1 MTTGRRLLLS
11 TAVALA
17 AAVSSQTHVS
27 FAQAPAGGASSGNW
41 SLHNFDLANSRYAP
55 LAEITAANANQL
67 RVKWSYTAPS
77 GASFAAMTP
86 LVVDGVMYFNSGSRL
101 FAIDGATGVAR
112 WTVEFP
118 QSFPGGGRGP
128 AHGDGRIYAFGPSV
142 LYAVDAKTGT
152 PIESFGENGMLQ
164 IVNAALEFKYPGK
177 YAKDFDPTTLGYSM
191 TNPPTYWN
199 GTLYVGLPFSDS
211 LLPGGLLAAVDGRT
225 GAVKWVFNTVPQ
237 GPQDDSWDVTKDTW
251 SGPNRYGGGIWT
263 TPAIDPQLGMIYFN
277 AGNPSPNYD
286 GSSRKGINLFTNS
299 IVALDL
305 ATGRRKW
312 HFQTVHHDIWDRDLV
327 SGPVL
332 FDVQAAGRTIKGVAS
347 LGKNCHAVFLN
358 RETGQPIN
366 PIVEEVMPTT
376 TDVPNEQVWPTQPV
390 AYTANGLPQLPFCS
404 TYPIVSDPELAK
416 RVRPSLYPYQVNE
429 FVINAPGNTGGANY
443 GGPSFSART
452 GWLYTTGKN
461 DAWSIKVKPVADTL
475 KPGAGNM
482 GHYSVIAERG
492 NTGITVTTSVAAY
505 EPGTG
510 RQVWIVE
517 LPGSTSGGSVVTA
530 GDVIFQPIGSDLYAL
545 DARSGRTLF
554 KHTLPRNIRA
564 TPLTYTAGGRQHVAI
579 VATAEIFTFALP

>member
-1 MTTGRRLLLS
+1 
-11 TAVALA
+11 
-17 AAVSSQTHVS
+17 
-27 FAQAPAGGASSGNW
+27 
-41 SLHNFDLANSRYAP
+41 
-55 LAEITAANANQL
+55 
-67 RVKWSYTAPS
+67 
-77 GASFAAMTP
+77 
-86 LVVDGVMYFNSGSRL
+86 
-101 FAIDGATGVAR
+101 
-112 WTVEFP
+112 
-118 QSFPGGGRGP
+118 
-128 AHGDGRIYAFGPSV
+128 
-142 LYAVDAKTGT
+142 
-152 PIESFGENGMLQ
+152 
-164 IVNAALEFKYPGK
+164 
-177 YAKDFDPTTLGYSM
+177 M

-237 GPQDDSWDVTKDTW
+237 GPQDDGWDLARDTW

-286 GSSRKGINLFTNS
+286 GSSRKGINLFTNAV
-299 IVALDL
+299 VALDL
-305 ATGRRKW
+305 ATGRLKW

-332 FDVQAAGRTIKGVAS
+332 FDVQTAGRTIKGIAS

-358 RETGQPIN
+358 RETGRPIN
-366 PIVEEVMPTT
+366 PIVEEVVPTT

-404 TYPIVSDPELAK
+404 TYPIVNDPELAK

-429 FVINAPGNTGGANY
+429 LVLNAPGNTGGANY
-443 GGPSFSART
+443 GGPSFSVRT

-461 DAWSIKVKPVADTL
+461 DAWSIKVKPVGDTL

-482 GHYSVIAERG
+482 GHFAVIGERG
-492 NTGITVTTSVAAY
+492 DTGIKVTTSVAAY

-510 RQVWIVE
+510 RQVWMVE
-517 LPGSTSGGSVVTA
+517 LPGSTNGGSIATA
-530 GDVIFQPIGSDLYAL
+530 GDVVFQPIGSDLYAL
-545 DARSGRTLF
+545 DARSGTTLF
-554 KHTLPRNIRA
+554 KHTLPRSIRA
-564 TPLTYTAGGRQHVAI
+564 TPLTYRAGGRQYVSI
-579 VATAEIFTFALP
+579 VATAEIATFALP